1 MRDTGCPPF
10 FDVLSYLICT
20 VLSFAMI
27 GYLLL
32 WLSLAAPQT
41 IPLNILVFFLVF
53 GVMIVYCIARL
64 GRRLFPAR
72 WPEERGPVLLREIVE
87 IDAVVE

>member
-10 FDVLSYLICT
+10 LDVLSYLICI

-32 WLSLAAPQT
+32 WLSLAGPQT
-41 IPLNILVFFLVF
+41 IPLNVLVFFLAF
-53 GVMIVYCIARL
+53 GVMIVYCFARL
-64 GRRLFPAR
+64 WRGLFPER
-72 WPEERGPVLLREIVE
+72 WPKGRGPVLLREIVE

>member
-10 FDVLSYLICT
+10 FDVLSYLICI
-20 VLSFAMI
+20 VLSFGMI

-41 IPLNILVFFLVF
+41 IPLNALVFFLVF
-53 GVMIVYCIARL
+53 GAMIVYCFVRL
-64 GRRLFPAR
+64 GRVLFPEW
-72 WPEERGPVLLREIVE
+72 WPKERGPVLLREIVE
-87 IDAVVE
+87 IDAVVN